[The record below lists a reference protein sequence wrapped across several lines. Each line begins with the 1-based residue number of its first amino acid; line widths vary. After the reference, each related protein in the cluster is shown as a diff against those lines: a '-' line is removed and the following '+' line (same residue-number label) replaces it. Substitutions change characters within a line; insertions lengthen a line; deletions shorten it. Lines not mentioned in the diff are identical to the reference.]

1 MIKVETRDIFFFF
14 FNEDEKSFFQNESEI
29 VNARVIFIHEA
40 RNDFSNNYNSTTCYV
55 RIKINEVILFY
66 F

>member
-1 MIKVETRDIFFFF
+1 MKTR
-14 FNEDEKSFFQNESEI
+14 NRSFNESEI